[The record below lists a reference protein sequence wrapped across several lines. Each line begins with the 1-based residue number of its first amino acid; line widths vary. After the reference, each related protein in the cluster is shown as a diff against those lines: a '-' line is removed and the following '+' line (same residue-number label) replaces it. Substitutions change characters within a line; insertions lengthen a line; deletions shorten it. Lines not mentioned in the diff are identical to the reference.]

1 MTLEERQGIST
12 KSFVFDQV
20 QLIAEGKM
28 ANLEIV
34 ASRNPKQST
43 ICLIL
48 ILLSGLASVSASAEG
63 SASPVVIK
71 AACEGA
77 TPSTVLYALREEIGN
92 SQKYRLTPN
101 LADDG
106 RMDVVRTINMKC
118 TERNN
123 LVAVA
128 TVFGAAKC
136 FSLTNCHL
144 SIDGS
149 SIRADLCD
157 SKTASECARLLFKA
171 FDDYVNSPLS
181 PLLKLN

>member
-1 MTLEERQGIST
+1 
-12 KSFVFDQV
+12 
-20 QLIAEGKM
+20 M
-28 ANLEIV
+28 ANLKML
-34 ASRNPKQST
+34 ASQNPKQPN

-48 ILLSGLASVSASAEG
+48 ILLSGLTSVSASAEG
-63 SASPVVIK
+63 SSSPVVIK
-71 AACEGA
+71 ATCEGGVS
-77 TPSTVLYALREEIGN
+77 STVLSALREEIGN
-92 SQKYRLTPN
+92 SQKYKLTPN

-123 LVAVA
+123 LVAIA

-136 FSLTNCHL
+136 FSQTNCHL

-157 SKTASECARLLFKA
+157 SKTASECGRLLFKA